1 MRLIGNEP
9 PTLFNSVEEAAKMIA
24 TMKFEDGETRIKVDP
39 KGSGRCF
46 IEILDP
52 EDGAVIGRV

>member
-1 MRLIGNEP
+1 MKLIGNEP
-9 PTLFNSVEEAAKMIA
+9 PTLFSSVEEAKKMIA
-24 TMKFEDGETRIKVDP
+24 TMGFEEGETRIKVDP

-46 IEILDP
+46 IEVLDL

>member
-9 PTLFNSVEEAAKMIA
+9 PTLFSSVEEAEKMMA
-24 TMKFEDGETRIKVDP
+24 TMGFEEGETRIKVDP

-46 IEILDP
+46 IEVLDL

>member
-1 MRLIGNEP
+1 MQLIGNEP
-9 PTLFNSVEEAAKMIA
+9 HKIFNSVEEAAKMIA
-24 TMKFEDGETRIKVDP
+24 IMEFEDGETRINVDP

-46 IEILDP
+46 IEVLDL